1 MSSSHDITLT
11 PQEQAL
17 IMRLKSFRVPEMA
30 HILEEQLKDPN
41 ADLNTFLERMTAMVD
56 AEWQARADKR
66 FNRLMKEAHLRY
78 PAADLDETI
87 YRPERQLD
95 TQTIER
101 LSTCHWIEE
110 GKNLIVTGSSASGK
124 TYLINAFCVTAMKQ
138 SKSVKYIKANTL
150 MSEMEQARIKST
162 NLDYLNKLTKLDLL
176 VIDDFGL
183 MDLDLDK
190 CRDLFEVLDTRDGR
204 KSTVVV
210 ACNTASAFALD
221 AVRDEFDIPIIGVI
235 EPGAKVA
242 AAQTRNKRVGIIGTV
257 GTVGSGIHAEY
268 LKHLDPE
275 ITVFG
280 KACPLFVPLV
290 EEGWLHDPVT
300 DEVAARYLK
309 ELQDKQVDTLI
320 LGCTHYPLLR
330 STIRKIMGD
339 GVCLVNPAYETALEL
354 GRLLEE
360 KGLAGEGTEKNE
372 FPYRFYVSDLADEF
386 KAFANSILPYD
397 VEMTKKIDIEK
408 Y

>member
-41 ADLNTFLERMTAMVD
+41 ADLNTFMERMTAMVD

-110 GKNLIVTGSSASGK
+110 GKNLIVTGASASGK

-150 MSEMEQARIKST
+150 M
-162 NLDYLNKLTKLDLL
+162 
-176 VIDDFGL
+176 
-183 MDLDLDK
+183 
-190 CRDLFEVLDTRDGR
+190 
-204 KSTVVV
+204 
-210 ACNTASAFALD
+210 
-221 AVRDEFDIPIIGVI
+221 
-235 EPGAKVA
+235 
-242 AAQTRNKRVGIIGTV
+242 
-257 GTVGSGIHAEY
+257 
-268 LKHLDPE
+268 LK
-275 ITVFG
+275 
-280 KACPLFVPLV
+280 K
-290 EEGWLHDPVT
+290 
-300 DEVAARYLK
+300 
-309 ELQDKQVDTLI
+309 
-320 LGCTHYPLLR
+320 
-330 STIRKIMGD
+330 
-339 GVCLVNPAYETALEL
+339 
-354 GRLLEE
+354 
-360 KGLAGEGTEKNE
+360 
-372 FPYRFYVSDLADEF
+372 
-386 KAFANSILPYD
+386 
-397 VEMTKKIDIEK
+397 
-408 Y
+408 

>member
-1 MSSSHDITLT
+1 MFPIKYIDNNLVWNKDNEVFAYYELIPYNYSFLSAEQKFIVHDSFRQLIAQSREGKIHALQIATESSIRSM
-11 PQEQAL
+11 QEQS
-17 IMRLKSFRVPEMA
+17 K
-30 HILEEQLKDPN
+30 N

-204 KSTVVV
+204 KSTVVISQFPV
-210 ACNTASAFALD
+210 STWFDMFADNTYADACL
-221 AVRDEFDIPIIGVI
+221 
-235 EPGAKVA
+235 
-242 AAQTRNKRVGIIGTV
+242 TRITDKHHTYRLEMNGINM
-257 GTVGSGIHAEY
+257 
-268 LKHLDPE
+268 
-275 ITVFG
+275 
-280 KACPLFVPLV
+280 
-290 EEGWLHDPVT
+290 
-300 DEVAARYLK
+300 R
-309 ELQDKQVDTLI
+309 
-320 LGCTHYPLLR
+320 
-330 STIRKIMGD
+330 
-339 GVCLVNPAYETALEL
+339 ETE
-354 GRLLEE
+354 
-360 KGLAGEGTEKNE
+360 
-372 FPYRFYVSDLADEF
+372 
-386 KAFANSILPYD
+386 
-397 VEMTKKIDIEK
+397 
-408 Y
+408 

>member
-41 ADLNTFLERMTAMVD
+41 ADLNTFMERMTAMVD
-56 AEWQARADKR
+56 AEWQAR
-66 FNRLMKEAHLRY
+66 
-78 PAADLDETI
+78 ADLDETI

-204 KSTVVV
+204 KSTVVISQFPV
-210 ACNTASAFALD
+210 STWFDMFADNTYADACL
-221 AVRDEFDIPIIGVI
+221 
-235 EPGAKVA
+235 
-242 AAQTRNKRVGIIGTV
+242 TRITDKHHTYRLEMNGINM
-257 GTVGSGIHAEY
+257 
-268 LKHLDPE
+268 
-275 ITVFG
+275 
-280 KACPLFVPLV
+280 
-290 EEGWLHDPVT
+290 
-300 DEVAARYLK
+300 R
-309 ELQDKQVDTLI
+309 
-320 LGCTHYPLLR
+320 
-330 STIRKIMGD
+330 
-339 GVCLVNPAYETALEL
+339 ETE
-354 GRLLEE
+354 
-360 KGLAGEGTEKNE
+360 
-372 FPYRFYVSDLADEF
+372 
-386 KAFANSILPYD
+386 
-397 VEMTKKIDIEK
+397 
-408 Y
+408 